1 MFGPVKTGTLAADG
15 CCSTMRIPGEDG
27 RAAKVYVGLDPNSNT
42 ANDISTSGGATQGL
56 LNSFLLPL
64 GVISGQLRM
73 LNTNFAV

>member
-1 MFGPVKTGTLAADG
+1 MV
-15 CCSTMRIPGEDG
+15 